1 MIVWGDEY
9 STGISYYIGHHSLS
23 FIGSGTRKD
32 DIGAVA
38 LGRSNLGGSTDGRH
52 HNMSWNAMGTSSQ
65 CKSLSMVARTVC
77 NDSFTQFF
85 LGQTTQCVEGTSSLE
100 GSNLL
105 VVFAFEKEV
114 DAWF

>member
-1 MIVWGDEY
+1 
-9 STGISYYIGHHSLS
+9 
-23 FIGSGTRKD
+23 
-32 DIGAVA
+32 
-38 LGRSNLGGSTDGRH
+38 
-52 HNMSWNAMGTSSQ
+52 
-65 CKSLSMVARTVC
+65 VC